1 MSKGRRPPRNPDNN
15 PPINPRDPSPP
26 DPDITVDPRPPQC
39 WTFPLVRTTQAAE
52 RVQEGTH
59 VSGSVHSRTNVMV
72 RAEGETL
79 GFAPEA
85 EAKEIIAAVQELKGR
100 LSGHVISS
108 GNGKKNVI
116 VELCL

>member
-1 MSKGRRPPRNPDNN
+1 MSKGRKPPRNPDNN
-15 PPINPRDPSPP
+15 PPITPRDPESP
-26 DPDITVDPRPPQC
+26 DPDIVVDPRPSQC
-39 WTFPLVRTTQAAE
+39 WTFVLVRTTQAAE

-59 VSGSVHSRTNVMV
+59 VSGSIHNRTNVMV

-85 EAKEIIAAVQELKGR
+85 EAKEIIAAVQQLKGK
-100 LSGHVISS
+100 LSGRVISS